1 LKKKKV
7 FKRLLSRYTTGQCSE
22 SELKELLNLLEEEP
36 QFYDLLDLQVKEDWQ
51 ADTPVKDANKKH
63 QNTKL
68 MWLRLHSRA
77 IWSVAA
83 GMLVL
88 IAAGSVWWWAAD
100 PGIAIYATGFGERQQ
115 IELPDGSKVELNA
128 NTELTWNRNWK
139 RTGLREVTLDGE
151 AFFEVVKS
159 EAEQFQVHLNS
170 IIVNVLGTSFNVS
183 SRRGKTEVFLQEGK
197 VKLDLPEKDEI
208 EMKPGEKIK
217 FDRTEKQIE
226 RTVNETL
233 YSAAAWK
240 TGVIS
245 YQKTPLKKILPELSD
260 IFGIELICRDSAL
273 CEKVMD
279 VGVPYM
285 DWDATKESLE
295 LAMKMV
301 IEKENGN
308 YIIQNK
314 E

>member
-1 LKKKKV
+1 MKKKKA
-7 FKRLLSRYTTGQCSE
+7 FKRLLNRYTSGQCSE
-22 SELKELLNLLEEEP
+22 DELKELLNLLEEEP
-36 QFYDLLDLQVKEDWQ
+36 QFYDLLDQQVKEDWQ

-68 MWLRLHSRA
+68 MWLRLHFRT
-77 IWSVAA
+77 IGSVAA
-83 GMLVL
+83 GLVL
-88 IAAGSVWWWAAD
+88 LVIAGIWWWTAD
-100 PGIAIYATGFGERQQ
+100 PGVVVYATGYGERQQ
-115 IELPDGSKVELNA
+115 IELPDGSMVELNA

-139 RTGLREVTLDGE
+139 RTGIREVTLNGE

-159 EAEQFQVHLNS
+159 RAKQFRVHS
-170 IIVNVLGTSFNVS
+170 EDVTVNVLGTSFNVS
-183 SRRGKTEVFLQEGK
+183 SRRGKTEVFLEEGK
-197 VKLDLPEKDEI
+197 VKLDLPEESDVAME
-208 EMKPGEKIK
+208 PGERIR
-217 FDRTEKQIE
+217 FDRAEKKME
-226 RTVNETL
+226 KTVNETL

-245 YQKTPLKKILPELSD
+245 YQKIPLKKILPELSD
-260 IFGIELICRDSAL
+260 IYGIELICRDSML
-273 CEKVMD
+273 REKIMD

-285 DWDATKESLE
+285 GWEATKESLE
-295 LAMKMV
+295 LAMKVV